1 MSRFVALLKMSI
13 RLLFR
18 NKGFLFFL
26 CVMPIVSTVILL
38 MQADYS
44 IVKEE
49 KSGIIDLEDCTERAV
64 YVSDT
69 SKFIIKVY
77 DDSRTEL
84 SEYLLNKLASVGVFS
99 VCRCDVSDM
108 TEEEVTSQAKK
119 DAFDDKAGTILYIKE
134 DFDKAVIEGK
144 YKDAVLVYT
153 TSDDDRYQLFESD
166 MVSILTTINQ
176 VGAIT
181 EGDNKNIL
189 SVLSEMDS
197 SLPEKKVVSMGGVDE
212 ISLTQKQ
219 HSQKTNMGYAF
230 AIITLGFLFCGVCV
244 AHTVIEE
251 QNNKVYTRIMISKMS
266 RQEYLVSK
274 FMITLMMSIVQTI
287 IMGICLI
294 FLKDIEFGMDKL
306 SFLFIIFCLGLI
318 FGTISFMLGVVIGDV
333 MSSNFAVFTLW
344 SMSSLLSGLYFPL
357 DDTTQAL
364 KTLSFLMPH
373 RWFMNAAE
381 MLITGNN
388 GAYSLVICVT
398 IAYLI
403 ITISLGGIGLK
414 MKENEA

>member
-26 CVMPIVSTVILL
+26 CVMPIVSSVILL

-49 KSGIIDLEDCTERAV
+49 KTGIIELQDCIERAV

-77 DDSRTEL
+77 DGSRTEL
-84 SEYLLNKLASVGVFS
+84 SEFLLNKLASVGVFS

-108 TEEEVTSQAKK
+108 TEEEVNLQAKK
-119 DAFDDKAGTILYIKE
+119 DAFDDKASTILYIKK
-134 DFDKAVIEGK
+134 DFDKAVIEST
-144 YKDAVLVYT
+144 YEDAILVYT
-153 TSDDDRYQLFESD
+153 TSDDERYQLFESD
-166 MVSILTTINQ
+166 IISILTAINQ
-176 VGAIT
+176 AGAIT
-181 EGDNKNIL
+181 DGDSTEML
-189 SVLSEMDS
+189 SVLSEIDS
-197 SLPEKKVVSMGGVDE
+197 RLPEKKVVNMGGADD

-251 QNNKVYTRIMISKMS
+251 QNNKVYTRIMLSKMS

-274 FMITLMMSIVQTI
+274 FIITLMMSIVQTI
-287 IMGICLI
+287 IMGICMI
-294 FLKDIEFGMDKL
+294 FLNDIDFGMDKL

-333 MSSNFAVFTLW
+333 MSSNFAIFTLW

-373 RWFMNAAE
+373 RWFMNATE